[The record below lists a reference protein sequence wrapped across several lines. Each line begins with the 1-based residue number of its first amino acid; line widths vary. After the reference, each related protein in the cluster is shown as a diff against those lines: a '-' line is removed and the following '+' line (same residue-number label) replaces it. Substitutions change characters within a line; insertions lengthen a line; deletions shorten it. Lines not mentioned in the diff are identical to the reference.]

1 MSNRERIRILRS
13 TKELARFGESQ
24 LRHLASYVD
33 EQCVGAG
40 SQLAAEGR
48 LCHQLLIV
56 ASGRLEACRD
66 GRREVLEPG
75 DIFGWR
81 AMRERGLNEASVSA
95 VTASHLL
102 VMSHEQFRAVDGLTL
117 S

>member
-13 TKELARFGESQ
+13 TKELARFSESQ
-24 LRHLASYVD
+24 LRGLASYVD
-33 EQCVGAG
+33 EQSVGAG

-56 ASGRLEACRD
+56 ASGRLETCRG
-66 GRREVLEPG
+66 GRRKTLGPG
-75 DIFGWR
+75 DSFGWC
-81 AMRERGLNEASVSA
+81 AMRERGLNEANVSA
-95 VTASHLL
+95 VAPSRLL
-102 VMSHEQFRAVDGLTL
+102 VMSHEQFRAIDGLTL